1 MKTIFAHPA
10 PTEDQA
16 LKQKLLDEIAELR
29 SEVRALRTERDSTD
43 ERNRLKRQ
51 VEDLKIE
58 KARLVEDN
66 DRKIR
71 ETEHNVGLLKIQQKH
86 DVDNAKR
93 ETMVQVREE
102 NLAKDQERFEDQMNF
117 QRTQLQGEIH
127 RVERILEQVLERL
140 PNFDA
145 TVTAALGPSRGKRG
159 NEDS

>member
-1 MKTIFAHPA
+1 MKTIFSSPA
-10 PTEDQA
+10 ASEEA
-16 LKQKLLDEIAELR
+16 VLKQKLLNEIAELR
-29 SEVRALRTERDSTD
+29 ADIHGLRAEKDSTA
-43 ERNRLKRQ
+43 EVTSLKRQ
-51 VEDLKIE
+51 VENLRIE
-58 KARLVEDN
+58 KARLTEDN

-71 ETEHNVGLLKIQQKH
+71 ETEHRVGLLKIQQQH

-102 NLAKDQERFEDQMNF
+102 NLARDQQRFEAQMEF

-145 TVTAALGPSRGKRG
+145 TVSAALGPSRGKRG
-159 NEDS
+159 NDD